1 MLAVRAVYRDG
12 KLEWLESP
20 PADAQGMVAVLF
32 LETSEATGE
41 DQQEAALLAA
51 SPTFQRLVER
61 SLAYVATE
69 ETRPLQALLDELPD

>member
-12 KLEWLESP
+12 KLKWLESP

-41 DQQEAALLAA
+41 DQQEAALLTA

-61 SLAYVATE
+61 SLTYVAAE